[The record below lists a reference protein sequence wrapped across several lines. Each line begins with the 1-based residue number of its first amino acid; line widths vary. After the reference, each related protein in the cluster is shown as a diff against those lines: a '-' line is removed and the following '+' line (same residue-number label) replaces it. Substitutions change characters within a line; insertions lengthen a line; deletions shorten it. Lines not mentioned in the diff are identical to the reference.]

1 LSDTSRSSPSFYIY
15 IYIYIYINT
24 KQKGE
29 IREFAFRTNRISAHK
44 PVHNT
49 NGKQAPEKLLILDT
63 IRPHTHISFKMSSRV
78 TVAALNLSTQ

>member
-1 LSDTSRSSPSFYIY
+1 MILPGQVPPFIYKYIY
-15 IYIYIYINT
+15 IQKT

-29 IREFAFRTNRISAHK
+29 IREFAFRINRIPAAHK
-44 PVHNT
+44 PVHNST
-49 NGKQAPEKLLILDT
+49 GKQAPEKLLILDT